1 MKNQTFFWVATVV
14 LALMGLGLAGC
25 SPIATTNSLWQ
36 QTRVS
41 PAEPGQWRETALD
54 DKETGLSYVITNDRE
69 NLYVLLQT
77 SDPVTQRKMLMAGM
91 ELAIDTMGRRKGH
104 CSIVFPE
111 DEAPILGIGGMDRS
125 QARLGREPGGLS
137 EMLGR
142 MIDSKSHMTLSGFK
156 NHRNGRLPR
165 LTEGGIGLALDL
177 DTAGV
182 LSYRAVIP
190 LHTFS
195 RNLEE
200 GADPEGPFTLI
211 VTVKGVDMSRMGA
224 GPPRG
229 VPDSRM
235 PGRTPRGAPGRAP
248 GGGMTDESG
257 RTAAGG
263 GRSAMPADMQQMTQ
277 SKTFRTGFVLA
288 VPEN

>member
-14 LALMGLGLAGC
+14 TAMMGLGLTCC
-25 SPIATTNSLWQ
+25 SPKATTNSLWQ
-36 QTRVS
+36 DSRVS
-41 PAEPGQWRETALD
+41 PVEPGQWGETAFA
-54 DKETGLSYVITNDRE
+54 DKATGLSYAITNDRE

-77 SDPVTQRKMLMAGM
+77 SDLVTQRKMLVAGM

-111 DEAPILGIGGMDRS
+111 DEAPILGAGGMDRS
-125 QARLGREPGGLS
+125 QARPGREPGGQS

-190 LHTFS
+190 LQTFY

-200 GADPEGPFTLI
+200 GVDPERTFTLI
-211 VTVKGVDMSRMGA
+211 VTVKGVEMGRMGR
-224 GPPRG
+224 PPGG
-229 VPDSRM
+229 VPGGGV
-235 PGRTPRGAPGRAP
+235 PGRTP
-248 GGGMTDESG
+248 GGGMTGGSG

-263 GRSAMPADMQQMTQ
+263 GRPAMPADMQQMTQ

-288 VPEN
+288 VPVN